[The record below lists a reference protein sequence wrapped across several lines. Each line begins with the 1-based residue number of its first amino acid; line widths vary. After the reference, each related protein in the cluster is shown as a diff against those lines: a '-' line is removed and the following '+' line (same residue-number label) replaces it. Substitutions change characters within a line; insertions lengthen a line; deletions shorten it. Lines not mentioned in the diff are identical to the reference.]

1 MKKIILTVFIA
12 ALLIVPGS
20 LVFAQYTI
28 DSAKTEM
35 ALIADALSGI
45 IGPNL
50 GGMSFL
56 GEPVGYSFIPHFEVG
71 IAGGM
76 VLVPVD
82 DITAGT
88 HMDLNFEDLTFFPIP
103 GVGAHGKFAIKRL
116 EFGVKIAG
124 IPELGS
130 DKAGAK
136 VSNIILGGKVRY
148 NLYNFK
154 TLAIKGGVSVGGFYE
169 YMKGNL
175 LLTDS
180 ASIMIDVN
188 EDGTDDGK
196 LTNTAGFD
204 TTWNA
209 NTFGGEAQ
217 ANLQLVMLNFFA
229 GTRVSKSIGKAET
242 VVEGSSTLSGAGPI
256 SPGSTTVSISKEA
269 KPAKIDA
276 FVYGGAEVKLF
287 VLTIST
293 KAGYNVTNKSY
304 TFDGGVRLQF

>member
-20 LVFAQYTI
+20 LVFAYTMT
-28 DSAKTEM
+28 DATTEM
-35 ALIADALSGI
+35 GLIAEALSGI
-45 IGPNL
+45 FGPNL

-82 DITAGT
+82 NITADT
-88 HMDLNFEDLTFFPIP
+88 QMNLNFGSLTFFPLP
-103 GVGAHGKFAIKRL
+103 AAGVHGKLSIKRL
-116 EFGVKIAG
+116 EFGAKIAG
-124 IPELGS
+124 IPTLGS
-130 DKAGAK
+130 EKSGAS

-169 YMKGNL
+169 YMKGGL

-180 ASIMIDVN
+180 NEIPIDVGD
-188 EDGTDDGK
+188 DGTVDGT
-196 LTNTAGFD
+196 LTNAAGFD

-217 ANLQLVMLNFFA
+217 ANLQVLILNFFA
-229 GTRVSKSIGKAET
+229 GTRVSKSIGEVKT
-242 VVEGSSTLSGAGPI
+242 VVAGSSELIPNNALVTGG
-256 SPGSTTVSISKEA
+256 TETVSISKEA
-269 KPAKIDA
+269 KPADIDI
-276 FVYGGAEVKLF
+276 FIFGGAEVKIAI
-287 VLTIST
+287 LTAT
-293 KAGYNVTNKSY
+293 VKAGYNVNNKNFV
-304 TFDGGVRLQF
+304 FDGGVTLQF